1 VKNRNTSKRGSR
13 GESEREPDSSF
24 FFEKYR
30 QLPVVRA

>member
-24 FFEKYR
+24 FFE
-30 QLPVVRA
+30 